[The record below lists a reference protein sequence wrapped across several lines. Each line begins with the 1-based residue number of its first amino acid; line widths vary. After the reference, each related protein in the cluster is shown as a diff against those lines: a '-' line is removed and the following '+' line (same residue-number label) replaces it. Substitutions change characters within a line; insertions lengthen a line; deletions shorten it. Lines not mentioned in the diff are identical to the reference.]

1 MTSVRR
7 FVAPAFLLLG
17 CGQILGVSDW
27 VVDGDASTADVQ
39 NEGAP
44 PGDAGV
50 CTSPKAGGLDG
61 VLVQNEF
68 CIDSTETPVALYD
81 TFMNDVATDP
91 SKGQAPECGW
101 NTSPDSY
108 MPSFDPFASD
118 PQRAQRPISYVDWC
132 DAVAFCKY
140 WGKHLC
146 GARGDGGP
154 LALDAQAKT
163 DQWYT
168 ACTNGT
174 SQTYPYGQLFDASAC
189 NANVPNSSEGG
200 LDLVGNPPTCQGGV
214 PGLFDMSGNAQEWE
228 NACGSTAPDAADDT
242 CHLRGGTF
250 FFQFD
255 SVTCGA
261 TGGGNDNPRNGASPW
276 NTIRCCWEP

>member
-1 MTSVRR
+1 M
-7 FVAPAFLLLG
+7 LLG

-39 NEGAP
+39 NDGAP

-68 CIDSTETPVALYD
+68 CIDKTETPVALYD
-81 TFMNDVATDP
+81 TFMNDLATDP

-101 NTSPDSY
+101 NTSSDSY
-108 MPSFDPFASD
+108 VPSFDPYASD

-154 LALDAQAKT
+154 LALD
-163 DQWYT
+163 
-168 ACTNGT
+168 
-174 SQTYPYGQLFDASAC
+174 
-189 NANVPNSSEGG
+189 
-200 LDLVGNPPTCQGGV
+200 
-214 PGLFDMSGNAQEWE
+214 
-228 NACGSTAPDAADDT
+228 
-242 CHLRGGTF
+242 
-250 FFQFD
+250 
-255 SVTCGA
+255 
-261 TGGGNDNPRNGASPW
+261 
-276 NTIRCCWEP
+276 